1 MADILRFA
9 DELGPAKIIQVY
21 EPTIDLKA
29 VLVIDNIAMG
39 PAIGGIRM
47 APDVSI
53 EECIR
58 LARTMTL
65 KERRRRPVARRRQ
78 DGGLRRPEGAQASE
92 GTPDPGPGLRLAE
105 FPGIRHGAGH
115 GDRRRVHGLDQR

>member
-53 EECIR
+53 DECIR
-58 LARTMTL
+58 LARTITL
-65 KERRRRPVARRRQ
+65 KNAAAGLSH
-78 DGGLRRPEGAQASE
+78 GGGKTVVYA
-92 GTPDPGPGLRLAE
+92 DPKVPKPQKAGPGLRLTE

-115 GDRRRVHGLDQR
+115 GDR